1 MKTFLNTLVHWDT
14 FFFFKIFQM
23 TERRIYAYLFP
34 KISYSANGP
43 FYPALCVALFIA
55 KPEIAV
61 NFLKSTLIAFGLEL
75 PLYKLIKN
83 LTKRDRPFVA
93 MQQVQTT
100 VKPSDQFSF
109 PSGHTAAAFMMAVL
123 VAYFLPFWAVPVLA
137 WAGLVGFSRIY
148 LGVHYPT
155 DVLAGMALGS
165 AIGLTVLICL
175 ARI

>member
-1 MKTFLNTLVHWDT
+1 MKTIRNTLVHWDT

-23 TERRIYAYLFP
+23 TERRIYAYSFP

-43 FYPALCVALFIA
+43 LYPALCLALFIT
-55 KPEIAV
+55 KPDIAFD
-61 NFLKSTLIAFGLEL
+61 FLKATLIAFGLEL

-83 LTKRDRPFVA
+83 LTKRARPFVA

-100 VKPSDQFSF
+100 VRPSDRFSF
-109 PSGHTAAAFMMAVL
+109 PSGHTTAAFMMAVL
-123 VAYFLPFWAVPVLA
+123 VAHFIPFCAVPVLT
-137 WAGLVGFSRIY
+137 WAALVGFSRIY

-155 DVLAGMALGS
+155 DVIAGMALGS
-165 AIGLTVLICL
+165 TIGLTVLTFL

>member
-1 MKTFLNTLVHWDT
+1 
-14 FFFFKIFQM
+14 M
-23 TERRIYAYLFP
+23 TERRIYAFLFP

-43 FYPALCVALFIA
+43 VYPALCLTLFIA
-55 KPEIAV
+55 KPDIALD
-61 NFLKSTLIAFGLEL
+61 FLKATLIAFGVEL

-83 LTKRDRPFVA
+83 MTKRDRPFVA

-100 VKPSDQFSF
+100 VRPSDQFSF

-123 VAYFLPFWAVPVLA
+123 VAYFMPFLAVPALG

-155 DVLAGMALGS
+155 DVLAGMTLGS
-165 AIGLTVLICL
+165 AIGLTVLIFL